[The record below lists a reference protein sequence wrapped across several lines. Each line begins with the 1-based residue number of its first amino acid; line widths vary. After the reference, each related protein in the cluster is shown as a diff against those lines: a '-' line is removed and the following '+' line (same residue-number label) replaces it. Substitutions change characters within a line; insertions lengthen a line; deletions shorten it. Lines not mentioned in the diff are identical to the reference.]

1 MPKQTQGRTMSYDL
15 LNSTAQDAAVAKVA
29 AGASISGGLTALL
42 GGLNLNEWAMCIG
55 ILVGVLGFVVQ
66 VVVQTHLW
74 AGRRRSE
81 KRAAIIFRARMK
93 KLKDSSDPAGTDFDE
108 L

>member
-1 MPKQTQGRTMSYDL
+1 MPKVHQGREMSYDI
-15 LNSTAQDAAVAKVA
+15 LNSTAQDAAIAKVA
-29 AGASISGGLTALL
+29 TTASISGGVTAVL

-55 ILVGVLGFVVQ
+55 IIVGVLGFIVQ
-66 VVVQTHLW
+66 LIVQTHLW
-74 AGRRRSE
+74 AGRRRAE

>member
-1 MPKQTQGRTMSYDL
+1 MPKQTQGRQMSYYL
-15 LNSTAQDAAVAKVA
+15 LNPTAQDAAIANVA
-29 AGASISGGLTALL
+29 AGASISGGLTAVL

-55 ILVGVLGFVVQ
+55 IIVGVLGFIVQ
-66 VVVQTHLW
+66 LIVQTHLW

-93 KLKDSSDPAGTDFDE
+93 KLKETSDHAGTDFDE

>member
-1 MPKQTQGRTMSYDL
+1 MPKRTQGRQMSYDL
-15 LNSTAQDAAVAKVA
+15 LNSTAQDAAIAKVA
-29 AGASISGGLTALL
+29 AGASISGGLTAVL

-55 ILVGVLGFVVQ
+55 MIVGVLGFIVQ
-66 VVVQTHLW
+66 LIVQAHLW
-74 AGRRRSE
+74 VGRRRAE